1 MRTRLF
7 VLVTILITIS
17 LLSTPSTTTVATT
30 TDNDCNVVN
39 QVCNDMGQMMY
50 NLCILDGNSNTT
62 CAAMEASYKI
72 SCKTDNGCP
81 PGGN

>member
-1 MRTRLF
+1 MRARLF

-17 LLSTPSTTTVATT
+17 LLSTPSSTPAHAA
-30 TDNDCNVVN
+30 DNDCNVVN
-39 QVCNDMGQMMY
+39 QVCNDMAQMMY